1 MYVHPENVINLLLGK
16 GNSRGRKKS
25 SILVEIWKKS
35 NCAFMGPSKQNAF
48 AIWKPSCAIETKL
61 MVLFRIDVQ
70 SQNMKKVINTS
81 LGKIKI
87 KNMH

>member
-1 MYVHPENVINLLLGK
+1 
-16 GNSRGRKKS
+16 
-25 SILVEIWKKS
+25 
-35 NCAFMGPSKQNAF
+35 MGPSNKMQF

-70 SQNMKKVINTS
+70 SQNMKKIINTS